1 MSSFT
6 TMRRILSTKKMA
18 IIDNESRPSNSCSQT
33 SYNLSDAEM
42 NTLLAREYV
51 EVLFH
56 PRIRV
61 KLPPTESETLH
72 KHKIIVKSQP
82 AASNMSPEPNI
93 DFKLPP
99 TENPE
104 FDDTPSM
111 PVESNGN
118 TGLSL
123 GLGITVTTEYGFEED
138 STPVTVVEREVQP
151 SRKKVPPTPDSESS
165 DSSSE
170 EDAGDDTM
178 SFSQDR
184 TTGFP
189 EDVGNVYLEDILEI
203 ERQHPDDEAIGDDE
217 EMGDVDLDDLLELER
232 EHADDIN
239 LDGNV
244 PNTITPSSST
254 QIYSPAPQSPRP
266 KFKEWRAI
274 GGSLEED
281 DLEEEQEELPD
292 LEMLFTH
299 TMITYS
305 DYCLRVHPTL
315 GRYRARDPSRLR
327 KCWTRLTR
335 EQLDTVDGD

>member
-1 MSSFT
+1 
-6 TMRRILSTKKMA
+6 
-18 IIDNESRPSNSCSQT
+18 
-33 SYNLSDAEM
+33 
-42 NTLLAREYV
+42 
-51 EVLFH
+51 
-56 PRIRV
+56 
-61 KLPPTESETLH
+61 
-72 KHKIIVKSQP
+72 
-82 AASNMSPEPNI
+82 MSPEPNI
-93 DFKLPP
+93 EIKLPP
-99 TENPE
+99 TKSPTIQ
-104 FDDTPSM
+104 DPPSM
-111 PVESNGN
+111 PVEPNGT
-118 TGLSL
+118 TGLGL

-138 STPVTVVEREVQP
+138 TTTVTVVETENQS
-151 SRKKVPPTPDSESS
+151 SRGKMQQTPDSESS
-165 DSSSE
+165 NTSSE
-170 EDAGDDTM
+170 EDGEDGAM

-203 ERQHPDDEAIGDDE
+203 ERQHPDDEVIGDDE
-217 EMGDVDLDDLLELER
+217 EMGDVDLEDLLELER

-244 PNTITPSSST
+244 PSAITSSSST
-254 QIYSPAPQSPRP
+254 RIYSPAPQSPRP
-266 KFKEWRAI
+266 KFQEWRAI

-281 DLEEEQEELPD
+281 ELEEKQEELPD

-335 EQLDTVDGD
+335 EQLDSVDGD

>member
-1 MSSFT
+1 M
-6 TMRRILSTKKMA
+6 MWRILNTKKMA
-18 IIDNESRPSNSCSQT
+18 IIDDESRPSNSCSQT

-61 KLPPTESETLH
+61 KLPPTESETPH
-72 KHKIIVKSQP
+72 KHKISAKSQN
-82 AASNMSPEPNI
+82 AESDMSPEPDI
-93 DFKLPP
+93 DIKLPP
-99 TENPE
+99 TESPKIE
-104 FDDTPSM
+104 DAPSM
-111 PVESNGN
+111 RVEPNGT
-118 TGLSL
+118 TGLGL

-138 STPVTVVEREVQP
+138 TTTVAVVEREVQ
-151 SRKKVPPTPDSESS
+151 SSGKKVPPTADSESS
-165 DSSSE
+165 EISSE
-170 EDAGDDTM
+170 EDAEDDTM

-189 EDVGNVYLEDILEI
+189 GDVGNVYLEDILEI
-203 ERQHPDDEAIGDDE
+203 EREHPDDETIGDDE

-244 PNTITPSSST
+244 PNNVTPSSST
-254 QIYSPAPQSPRP
+254 RIYSPAPQSPRP
-266 KFKEWRAI
+266 KFKEWREI

-281 DLEEEQEELPD
+281 EIEEQQEELPD
-292 LEMLFTH
+292 LELLFTN

-335 EQLDTVDGD
+335 EKLDNVDGD